1 GSRLK
6 ELSLV
11 SDREFKG
18 KKEISRGYF
27 EMRVA
32 AAGGPG
38 HRNAGARKGQNPVGP
53 EALFQVGNCGI
64 VDDIKGAI
72 GAIEG

>member
-1 GSRLK
+1 
-6 ELSLV
+6 
-11 SDREFKG
+11 
-18 KKEISRGYF
+18 
-27 EMRVA
+27 MRVA